1 MKTQLQTESSECGLA
16 CLAMV
21 AGHYG
26 YHTDLADLRR
36 QFSISLK
43 GATLALLMR
52 HATAMQLSSRP
63 LRLELEE
70 LGELALPCI
79 LHWNLNHFVV
89 LKKVTK
95 SLRGKITLVLLDP
108 AVGERKVSL
117 EEASQHF
124 TGVALELTPS
134 ASFKP
139 KDVRKQIAIRDLTG
153 HIVGLR
159 RALVQV
165 ILLALALEIFAIA
178 SPLFNQFV
186 VDEVIVS
193 GDRELLTVLVF
204 GFALLMVTQTAI
216 SLARSWFLMR
226 WSMDIGY
233 QWSGRVFAHLIRLPV
248 SYFEKRHLGDVVSR
262 FGSIG
267 AIQGTLT
274 SLFVE
279 SALDGLMALLALG
292 MMLLYSPKLTAIVAV
307 GVVLYAILRWV
318 SYQPFREA
326 SQERL
331 VLSSKESSHFL
342 ESIRAITPLK
352 LYGREEER
360 QARWQ
365 NLKMDVQNRDIKTQ
379 KMSIL
384 FKVSNTAI
392 SGVQGLA
399 LFYIGAGLVMQN
411 ALSVGMLLAFSS
423 YAGTFSG
430 RIFSLIDLFINLKM
444 LSLHSE
450 RLADIVLEETE
461 QDPSTAQPETD
472 LSRLITNIELRN
484 LKFRYAEGEPW
495 VLNGINLTIP
505 AGQSIALVGP
515 SGCGKTTLC
524 KIILGLLKPTEGEV
538 LLDGIPIKQ
547 LGLAQYRQ
555 LVGTV
560 MQDDVLLAGSIQDNI
575 SFFDANTKAEQ
586 AQQCAKQAAIHDEIA
601 AMPMGYQTL
610 VGDMGSSLSGGQKQR
625 VLLARALYK
634 QPKILALDEAT
645 SHLDINNEHKVN
657 QALANLKLTRIMV
670 AHRPETIN
678 AAERVVALQGGQ
690 AVEVRAAKPQE
701 IVTKA
706 SSNLLVA

>member
-1 MKTQLQTESSECGLA
+1 MLVSHF
-16 CLAMV
+16 
-21 AGHYG
+21 GH
-26 YHTDLADLRR
+26 HADLADLRR

-43 GATLALLMR
+43 GATLAQLMR
-52 HATAMQLSSRP
+52 HAAALHLSARP

-70 LGELALPCI
+70 LPELALPCI

-89 LKKVTK
+89 LKKISK
-95 SLRGKITLVLLDP
+95 NWQGKLTLTLLDP
-108 AVGERKVSL
+108 AVGERRVSV

-134 ASFKP
+134 AAFKP
-139 KDVRKQIAIRDLTG
+139 KDERKQIAIRDLTG

-165 ILLALALEIFAIA
+165 MLLALALEIFAIA

-186 VDEVIVS
+186 IDEVIVS

-248 SYFEKRHLGDVVSR
+248 AYFEKRHLGDVVSR

-279 SALDGLMALLALG
+279 SALDGLMALLAFA
-292 MMLLYSPKLTAIVAV
+292 MMLMYSPKLSLLVLA
-307 GVVLYAILRWV
+307 GVLIYSLLRWV

-331 VLSSKESSHFL
+331 VLSAKESSHFL
-342 ESIRAITPLK
+342 ETLRAITPLK

-360 QARWQ
+360 RARWQ

-392 SGVQGLA
+392 FGVQGLA

-411 ALSVGMLLAFSS
+411 ALSVGMLMAFSS

-430 RIFSLIDLFINLKM
+430 RIFSLIDLFVNLKM

-450 RLADIVLEETE
+450 RLADIVLEQAEIDAV
-461 QDPSTAQPETD
+461 QETD
-472 LSRLITNIELRN
+472 LSRLQTSITLRN

-524 KIILGLLKPTEGEV
+524 KIILGLLAATEGEV
-538 LLDGIPIKQ
+538 LLGDIPIKQ
-547 LGLAQYRQ
+547 LGLSAYRQ

-560 MQDDVLLAGSIQDNI
+560 MQDDVLLAGSILDNI
-575 SFFDANTKAEQ
+575 SFFDAHTDAAR
-586 AQQCAKQAAIHDEIA
+586 AQHCASLAALHEEIA

-645 SHLDINNEHKVN
+645 SHLDIANEHKVN
-657 QALANLKLTRIMV
+657 QALSQMQLTRIMV

-678 AAERVVALQGGQ
+678 AAERVVALQDGL
-690 AVEVRAAKPQE
+690 AIEVRAAAHAVSP
-701 IVTKA
+701 A
-706 SSNLLVA
+706 LVA